1 MIDTSS
7 PALRY
12 ESEPQVKIEEA
23 FDAPRERVFD
33 AWIRAELLER
43 WFAPHGCSLRIEHL
57 DARTGGSFHWCIH
70 DPEFGECWTIGSY
83 IEVVRPERIVLTSV
97 IADASGQPATPGSQ
111 GHDPEW
117 PAETLVR
124 VTFDERGGQTLVTLE
139 QSVSEVLA
147 KRTGAHPSWLQMFER
162 LRQHLAG
169 RSE

>member
-12 ESEPQVKIEEA
+12 ESEPQVKIKEA

-139 QSVSEVLA
+139 QSVSEVDR
-147 KRTGAHPSWLQMFER
+147 KSVV
-162 LRQHLAG
+162 
-169 RSE
+169 